1 MFRRA
6 VSNLLSNA
14 LRHAPNAG
22 DVTISISNAVH
33 ATSVSVENTGQ
44 DIDPRILPRLFD
56 RFYRADPSRAHPDT
70 EGSGLGLAITRAIA
84 QAHGG
89 GVVPASS
96 GGRTRFTLMFPIE
109 A

>member
-14 LRHAPNAG
+14 LRHASDAG
-22 DVTISISNAVH
+22 EVTISISITVH

-56 RFYRADPSRAHPDT
+56 RFYRADPSRAHTDT
-70 EGSGLGLAITRAIA
+70 DGSGLGLAITRAIVH
-84 QAHGG
+84 AHGG
-89 GVVPASS
+89 GVEAASS
-96 GGRTRFTLMFPIE
+96 RGRTRFTLMFPMGT
-109 A
+109 